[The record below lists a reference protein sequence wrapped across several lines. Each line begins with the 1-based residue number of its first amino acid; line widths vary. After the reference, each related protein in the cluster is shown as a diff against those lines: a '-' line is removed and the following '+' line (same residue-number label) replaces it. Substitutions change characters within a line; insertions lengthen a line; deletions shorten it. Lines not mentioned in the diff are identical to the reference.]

1 MRTARALIGRLAV
14 YAMVVWL
21 MAGPV
26 QAAREAYSFGYDVIG
41 QAEKVLR
48 QAAVKS
54 PKWHSKQDS
63 IERDVYDITFFLE
76 QAWRAAEKGNGEAMR
91 ENAHHALTL
100 LQRAVARGH
109 FDQTQI
115 EPVMALIRHFLPNVS
130 V

>member
-1 MRTARALIGRLAV
+1 MRTTRALIGRLAAYV
-14 YAMVVWL
+14 MAVWL

-26 QAAREAYSFGYDVIG
+26 QAAREAYSFGYDAIG

-76 QAWRAAEKGNGEAMR
+76 QAWRAAESGNGEAMR
-91 ENAHHALTL
+91 EYAHQALAV

-109 FDQTQI
+109 FDQTQV
-115 EPVMALIRHFLPNVS
+115 EPVMALIQRFLPNVP